1 LKKTSYAW
9 ILHSKILDKSLTLFT
24 DLAKQLLRYDFSQID
39 EDFFKEIY
47 EEIVERG
54 LRHRTGEY
62 YTPEW
67 LVELVLQEALAL
79 WREKSSEP
87 PRILDPACGSGTFLY
102 NAIRLLRR
110 ELSEKGKSEEE
121 ILKFILNNILGVDI
135 NPLAVTIARA
145 NYVLALGDLLHARKS
160 PVLIPVYVADSIK
173 IPESKQT
180 LHGILAYKYKL
191 PNSEK
196 DALLAPVS
204 VAKDP
209 EKMRQVIKAFK
220 DAIELY
226 RNSKNKQAVYNV
238 FTGALSSTVTK
249 KELEVLKIT
258 LDTILRQ
265 IDKGLDS
272 IWVFMLSNIY
282 APALLAEVEV

>member
-1 LKKTSYAW
+1 
-9 ILHSKILDKSLTLFT
+9 
-24 DLAKQLLRYDFSQID
+24 
-39 EDFFKEIY
+39 
-47 EEIVERG
+47 
-54 LRHRTGEY
+54 
-62 YTPEW
+62 
-67 LVELVLQEALAL
+67 
-79 WREKSSEP
+79 
-87 PRILDPACGSGTFLY
+87 
-102 NAIRLLRR
+102 
-110 ELSEKGKSEEE
+110 
-121 ILKFILNNILGVDI
+121 
-135 NPLAVTIARA
+135 
-145 NYVLALGDLLHARKS
+145 
-160 PVLIPVYVADSIK
+160 
-173 IPESKQT
+173 
-180 LHGILAYKYKL
+180 
-191 PNSEK
+191 
-196 DALLAPVS
+196 LAPVS

-282 APALLAEVEV
+282 APALLAELKFDVVVGNPPWIVLRSIENVEYQDFVKQQVLAYGLLESHQTHLYTQMEVATLFFCRVSDLYLKDSGVIAFVMPHSVLTGALHHVNFKKFKKPPMKLVKY